1 MRRLKISDITMKQRK
16 ASALTFKEKLE
27 LVKLLDKLCVDVIE
41 LAPLSGSRA
50 DSLCAKSIAQ
60 TVVNAAVA
68 VPAGLEK
75 EEIDRVWEAIREART
90 PRLQIVCPV
99 SSVQMEY
106 LYHLKPA
113 AMQDRVAEAV
123 AYCRSLC
130 PDVEFIAD
138 DATRSDKSYLFGI
151 LDAAIDSGAS
161 QVAVSDDAGNML
173 PDEYRNFI
181 SEVIAGTAGLSDGKA
196 QLSVYCCNKLSM
208 ADICSVTGA
217 MTGASEIKGSIYP
230 ESTASIP
237 NLIKI
242 MGVKGEAFGAE
253 TGIHTVEM
261 KRIVE
266 KIDRIFTETKSKN
279 SPFDDGVRDD
289 REENTFTA
297 HDGIEV
303 IIREVKRLGYDLNEE
318 DNKNVYDTF
327 VRVSVKKDKVTSKE
341 IEAIIASSAMQVPPT
356 YKVEDFIINSGNII
370 SATCHMRLYRNDELL
385 ESVSIGDGPVDA
397 SFLAIEQITGHH
409 YELDDFQIQSVTE
422 GRTAM
427 GETIVKLRAG
437 GKLYSGRGI
446 STDVIGS
453 SIHAYINALNKIVY
467 EEENS

>member
-1 MRRLKISDITMKQRK
+1 MRSIKVSDITMKQKK
-16 ASALTFKEKLE
+16 AATLTFKEKLE

-41 LAPLSGSRA
+41 IPQLSGNRT
-50 DSLCAKSIAQ
+50 DSLCTKSIAQ
-60 TVVNAAVA
+60 TIKNASLAI
-68 VPAGLEK
+68 PAGFSK
-75 EEIDRVWEAIREART
+75 EEIDKTWEAINEAKN

-113 AMQDRVAEAV
+113 AMQAKVEEMV
-123 AYCRSLC
+123 AYCKSLC
-130 PDVEFIAD
+130 KDVEFVAD
-138 DATRSDKSYLFGI
+138 DATRSDAEYLYSV
-151 LDAAIDSGAS
+151 LDTAINAGAT

-173 PDEYRNFI
+173 PDEYKEFI
-181 SEVIAGTAGLSDGKA
+181 SGIISNTQGLNNKKA
-196 QLSVYCCNKLSM
+196 TLSVYCCNKLSM
-208 ADICSVTGA
+208 ADICSITGA
-217 MTGASEIKGSIYP
+217 VYGAEEIKAAIFPEGS
-230 ESTASIP
+230 ASIP
-237 NLIKI
+237 NITKI
-242 MGVKGEAFGAE
+242 LGVKGDVYDIE
-253 TGIHTVEM
+253 TNIHTVEI

-266 KIDRIFTETKSKN
+266 KIERIINETKNKN
-279 SPFDDGVRDD
+279 TPFEDGVRDD
-289 REENTFTA
+289 REDNSFTV

-303 IIREVKRLGYDLNEE
+303 IIKEVKRLGYDLNEE
-318 DNKNVYDTF
+318 DKKNVFDTF
-327 VRVSVKKDKVTSKE
+327 TRIASKKEKVSSKE

-356 YKVEDFIINSGNII
+356 YKIEDFIINSGNII
-370 SATCHMRLYRNDELL
+370 SATCHMRLYKDDELM
-385 ESVSIGDGPVDA
+385 ESVAIGDGPVDA